1 MKDTTHI
8 TVVLDDSGS
17 MDMILTD
24 TLGGYNTFVREQKK
38 TAKPGDTFS
47 LVTFK
52 GYLHRNVNISTVEEL
67 TTQTYKPR
75 GGTPLLDTL
84 GNSILEL
91 GQHFSEMKEEDRPS
105 KVLFV
110 IITDGEENAS
120 REYTRDEV
128 KTKITHQTD
137 KYKWEFVYLGANQ
150 DAIKQGH
157 NYGIGM
163 NNSMSYGT
171 NKKGLGATYDVL
183 TRSVNNFK
191 ASPLGSTYAA
201 TSGVTEEVRA
211 SMMGGDPLDPNWT
224 GTAVAP
230 VTTTV
235 QANVAFTGFGKD
247 AFANVN
253 FTGVGAAEQPKTA
266 KSK

>member
-17 MDMILTD
+17 MDMILND

-38 TAKPGDTFS
+38 SAKPGDTFS

-52 GYLHRNVNISTVEEL
+52 GYTHRNVNISTVEEL
-67 TTQTYKPR
+67 TTKTYKPN

-91 GQHFSEMKEEDRPS
+91 GQYLSSLNEEDRPA

-120 REYTRDEV
+120 REYSKVEI
-128 KTKITHQTD
+128 KEKITHQSD
-137 KYKWEFVYLGANQ
+137 VYKWEFVYLGANQ
-150 DAIKQGH
+150 DAIKEGAK
-157 NYGIGM
+157 YGISSL
-163 NNSMSYGT
+163 NSMSFGA
-171 NKKGLGATYDVL
+171 NKHGLASTYDVL

-191 ASPLGSTYAA
+191 AASVGTSYAA
-201 TSGVTEEVRA
+201 SSGITAEDRTK
-211 SMMGGDPLDPNWT
+211 MMGGEANVSSVFSGNPLDPNWT
-224 GTAVAP
+224 GTAVIP
-230 VTTTV
+230 VTGTFT
-235 QANVAFTGFGKD
+235 ANVAST
-247 AFANVN
+247 AIP
-253 FTGVGAAEQPKTA
+253 PKTV
-266 KSK
+266 SKK